1 MTRELVLDLL
11 LEWEKTDAFS
21 HQLIRQ
27 VLDKYDYLTG
37 QEKSF
42 MKRLAEGTLER
53 QIELDYVLNQFSSV
67 PVKKMKPLIRNLLR
81 MSVYQI
87 LYMDAVPDAAAV
99 SEAVKLANKRKFTN
113 LKGFVNGVLRNISK
127 SKTQIVYPTKEKDI
141 KNYFSVKYSTP
152 LWLVEYFMK
161 AYGAE
166 LAEQILEGLLQ
177 IRPVTVRISGDLS
190 AEETDKWLSD
200 IQDMG
205 VKVEEHPYLSNA
217 YLLSELEGL
226 GNLPG
231 YEEGYFA
238 VQDVSSMLAVEAA
251 GIKEGDFVVDLCAAP
266 GGKTMYCAE
275 KAGVKGFVEAR
286 DLTDFKVN
294 QIWENV
300 QRMGLSQVNVTVW
313 DAREYDETLKER
325 ADVVIA
331 DLPCSGLGV
340 IGKKRDI
347 KYRMSPEGM
356 ESLVGLQKEILATAV
371 HYVKPG
377 GVLLYSTCTIHSREN
392 EEMAKW
398 VAENFDF
405 VLEDM
410 TPYLPR
416 LSNAETA
423 KEGYLQLFPKVHETD
438 GFFFARLRKKQA

>member
-27 VLDKYDYLTG
+27 VLDKYDYLSG

-87 LYMDAVPDAAAV
+87 LYMDGIPDAAAV

-127 SKTQIVYPTKEKDI
+127 SKTQITYPAKEKDL
-141 KNYFSVKYSTP
+141 KNYLSVKYSMP
-152 LWLVEYFMK
+152 LWLVEYFMTN
-161 AYGAE
+161 YGQE

-177 IRPVTVRISGDLS
+177 VRPVTVRVSGKLS
-190 AEETDKWLSD
+190 EAEKENWLS
-200 IQDMG
+200 QVAESG
-205 VKVEEHPYLSNA
+205 VKVETHPYLPNA
-217 YLLSELEGL
+217 YLLSQLEGI

-231 YEEGYFA
+231 YDEGYFV

-251 GIKEGDFVVDLCAAP
+251 GVKEGDFVVDLCAAP

-275 KAGVKGFVEAR
+275 KAGQSGFVQSR
-286 DLTDFKVN
+286 DLTDYKVN
-294 QIWENV
+294 QIWDNV
-300 QRMGLSQVNVTVW
+300 QRMGLSQVEAIVW
-313 DAREYDETLKER
+313 DAREFDKTLNQR

-340 IGKKRDI
+340 MGKKRDI
-347 KYRMSPEGM
+347 KYRMSKEGM
-356 ESLVGLQKEILATAV
+356 DSLVQLQKEILTTAV
-371 HYVKPG
+371 RYVKPG
-377 GVLLYSTCTIHSREN
+377 GVLLYSTCTIHHKEN

-398 VAENFDF
+398 VEENFDF
-405 VLEDM
+405 TLEDM
-410 TPYLPR
+410 TPYLPQMPHM
-416 LSNAETA
+416 ETA
-423 KEGYLQLFPKVHETD
+423 KEGFLQLFPKVHETD
-438 GFFFARLRKKQA
+438 GFFFARLRRK

>member
-21 HQLIRQ
+21 HHLIRQ
-27 VLDKYDYLTG
+27 VLDKYDYLSS

-53 QIELDYVLNQFSSV
+53 QIELDYVLGQFSTV

-113 LKGFVNGVLRNISK
+113 LKGFVNGVLRSISK
-127 SKTQIVYPTKEKDI
+127 SKNQIAYPEKEKDV
-141 KNYFSVKYSTP
+141 KTYLSVKYSTP
-152 LWLVEYFMK
+152 MWLVEHWLLT
-161 AYGAE
+161 YGE
-166 LAEQILEGLLQ
+166 SQTETLLEGLLQ
-177 IRPVTVRISGDLS
+177 IRPVTIRLKADLS
-190 AEETDKWLSD
+190 LEERKEW
-200 IQDMG
+200 ICQ
-205 VKVEEHPYLSNA
+205 VEKTGAKILKHPYLSNA
-217 YLLSELEGL
+217 FYLSDLEGV

-231 YEEGYFA
+231 YEEGYFV

-251 GIKEGDFVVDLCAAP
+251 GLQAGDKVIDLCAAP

-275 KAGVKGFVEAR
+275 KVGKDGFVESR
-286 DLTDFKVN
+286 DLTDFKVQ

-300 QRMGLSQVNVTVW
+300 ERMGLANVGATVW
-313 DAREYDETLKER
+313 DARVEDPALFQS

-347 KYRMSPEGM
+347 KYRMTKESM
-356 ESLVGLQKEILATAV
+356 DSLVKLQKEILTVAV
-371 HYVKPG
+371 KYVKEG
-377 GVLLYSTCTIHSREN
+377 GVLLYSTCTIHEKEN
-392 EEMAKW
+392 QEMAKW
-398 VAENFDF
+398 IEKEFDF
-405 VLEDM
+405 ELEDM
-410 TPYLPR
+410 TSYLPD
-416 LSNAETA
+416 LPNMETA
-423 KEGYLQLFPKVHETD
+423 KQGFLQLLPGVHETD
-438 GFFFARLRKKQA
+438 GFFFARLRKKTS

>member
-27 VLDKYDYLTG
+27 VLDKYDYLSG

-87 LYMDAVPDAAAV
+87 LYMDAVPDAAAIN
-99 SEAVKLANKRKFTN
+99 EAVKLANKRKFTN

-127 SKTQIVYPTKEKDI
+127 SKTQIAYPSKD
-141 KNYFSVKYSTP
+141 KDKKAYLSVKYSMP
-152 LWLVEYFMK
+152 LWLVEYFIK
-161 AYGAE
+161 GYGDE
-166 LAEQILEGLLQ
+166 LAEQIMEGLLQ
-177 IRPVTVRISGDLS
+177 IRPVTVRVSSALS
-190 AEETDKWLSD
+190 KEERLNWLSEVEAT
-200 IQDMG
+200 G
-205 VKVEEHPYLSNA
+205 VEVKEHPYLSNA
-217 YLLSELEGL
+217 FMLSGLEGV

-231 YEEGYFA
+231 YDEGYFV

-251 GIKEGDFVVDLCAAP
+251 GLKEGDFVVDLCAAP
-266 GGKTMYCAE
+266 GGKTMYSAE
-275 KAGVKGFVEAR
+275 KVGPDGFVESR
-286 DLTDFKVN
+286 DLTEYKVS
-294 QIWENV
+294 QIWDNV
-300 QRMGLSQVNVTVW
+300 HRMGYTQVNAIAW
-313 DAREYDETLKER
+313 DAREYDGTLKER

-347 KYRMSPEGM
+347 KYRMSQEGM
-356 ESLVGLQKEILATAV
+356 ESLVQLQKEILSCAV
-371 HYVKPG
+371 QYVKPG
-377 GVLLYSTCTIHSREN
+377 GVLLYSTCTIHHKEN
-392 EEMAKW
+392 KEMAKW
-398 VAENFDF
+398 VTDNFDF
-405 VLEDM
+405 ELEDM
-410 TPYLPR
+410 TTYLPQMPYM
-416 LSNAETA
+416 ETA
-423 KEGYLQLFPKVHETD
+423 KNGYLQLLPKVHETD
-438 GFFFARLRKKQA
+438 GFFFAKLRRK